1 MILIR
6 QISPSRFFC
15 DNTISLFLLFLAAIS
30 TSFVRRPSDISTKMN
45 WLITEPSRFTEKP
58 KKINGGFFQIKSH
71 FSLSVQFLS
80 VTFLKK
86 KKYFDSISVKI
97 FQKIE
102 ENIEEEIRFFRA
114 AMFIFKTVAF
124 RSVSRLTISW
134 IFFRASALV
143 LKLNCF
149 LALKI
154 ASSYA

>member
-71 FSLSVQFLS
+71 FPLSVQFLS

-86 KKYFDSISVKI
+86 KNTSTRFLSKFSKKSKKILKKISDFLEQQCSFLK
-97 FQKIE
+97 
-102 ENIEEEIRFFRA
+102 
-114 AMFIFKTVAF
+114 
-124 RSVSRLTISW
+124 RLH
-134 IFFRASALV
+134 FEALV
-143 LKLNCF
+143 GWQFHEYFSKLQR
-149 LALKI
+149 
-154 ASSYA
+154 SS